1 MSLLVPLLD
10 ILIIVT
16 AVLAAWF
23 WYQAGRRRLRRISRF
38 EALDAADLNR
48 IITVFNRS
56 SILNARAALATAASA
71 LCLALRFAVDL
82 LPAIAAAGP

>member
-1 MSLLVPLLD
+1 MSLLVLLLD
-10 ILIIVT
+10 GLTIT
-16 AVLAAWF
+16 SAVLAAWL

-48 IITVFNRS
+48 IITVINRS

-71 LCLALRFAVDL
+71 ICVALRFAVDL
-82 LPAIAAAGP
+82 ALAVAAS